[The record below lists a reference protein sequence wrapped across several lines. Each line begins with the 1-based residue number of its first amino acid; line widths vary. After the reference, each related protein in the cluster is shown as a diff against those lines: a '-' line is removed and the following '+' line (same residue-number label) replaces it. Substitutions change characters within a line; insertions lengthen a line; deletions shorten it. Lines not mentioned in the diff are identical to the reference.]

1 MIILKQ
7 LNVLTLT
14 SLIIFIIGCQSPVNQ
29 VLPDLTFRHLS
40 AIPLKVSKIKIIY
53 KDDNSISESRVDQR
67 MKTPPRKIL
76 EQWAKDRLQIGGIS
90 NTATFVILDASIT
103 ETKLAK
109 NNTLFDFIKL
119 QASERYHLKIKAQII
134 IKNDNG
140 QTLASSTSSASWSQ
154 TVREDTSYVERQKI
168 WFNMVE
174 KSMKKFDEKMNE
186 AVTAYLGDYTL

>member
-1 MIILKQ
+1 MNLFSEAKKVIAGGVNSPARSFSGVGGEPLFFKSAKGAYIRTEDGRELIDYVGSWGPMILGHSFPP
-7 LNVLTLT
+7 VL
-14 SLIIFIIGCQSPVNQ
+14 
-29 VLPDLTFRHLS
+29 
-40 AIPLKVSKIKIIY
+40 
-53 KDDNSISESRVDQR
+53 NSIKKAIENGLSFGAP
-67 MKTPPRKIL
+67 TKI
-76 EQWAKDRLQIGGIS
+76 
-90 NTATFVILDASIT
+90 

-119 QASERYHLKIKAQII
+119 EASERYHLTIKAQII

-154 TVREDTSYVERQKI
+154 TVREDASYVERQKI

-186 AVTAYLGDYTL
+186 AVAAYLGDYTL

>member
-1 MIILKQ
+1 MRVLVCGGRDYDNREELYAVLDWIDCSWEGPGTFGPITVIISGHARGAD
-7 LNVLTLT
+7 
-14 SLIIFIIGCQSPVNQ
+14 SL
-29 VLPDLTFRHLS
+29 
-40 AIPLKVSKIKIIY
+40 A
-53 KDDNSISESRVDQR
+53 
-67 MKTPPRKIL
+67 

-90 NTATFVILDASIT
+90 NTATFVILDASII

-154 TVREDTSYVERQKI
+154 TVREDASYVERQKI

-186 AVTAYLGDYTL
+186 AITVYLGDYTL

>member
-1 MIILKQ
+1 MITLKQ

-29 VLPDLTFRHLS
+29 VLPDLTFSHLS

-53 KDDNSISESRVDQR
+53 KDDNRISESRVDHR

-90 NTATFVILDASIT
+90 NTATFVILDASII

-109 NNTLFDFIKL
+109 NNTLYDFIRL

-154 TVREDTSYVERQKI
+154 TVREDASYIERQKI